1 VNQPIL
7 AALLPATALVAV
19 LAPLA
24 PALAGPVVCTT
35 TLEAPTAYGAP
46 VAISRCGPTMTV
58 PELATRRFYSYTA
71 PFERGV
77 DLTHQITDLFGIAMG
92 GGDGTKVMGFGFP
105 DQTIISDGLAL
116 QNTTATLL
124 ESQSNPMPFRSAD
137 LSSCLS
143 GSLAGSSCGSARRYD
158 RLSGVA
164 ETSVIDPTGT
174 AWNTSVRGLR

>member
-1 VNQPIL
+1 
-7 AALLPATALVAV
+7 
-19 LAPLA
+19 
-24 PALAGPVVCTT
+24 
-35 TLEAPTAYGAP
+35 
-46 VAISRCGPTMTV
+46 MTV

-143 GSLAGSSCGSARRYD
+143 GSLAGSSCGAAGRYD
-158 RLSGVA
+158 RLGGVA
-164 ETSVIDPTGT
+164 ETSVSDPTST
-174 AWNTSVRGLR
+174 AWNTSVRGLW